1 MDKSSAVEEA
11 MKMVLGAINEADG
24 REMVGRRPKRVDVTM
39 ESGDECDP
47 EHEDEEMELIRA
59 LEGMHSEDKAGY

>member
-1 MDKSSAVEEA
+1 MDKSSAVAEA